1 MSALADFSARQNSPE
16 SLERLRASSHYYG
29 IAKTILGW
37 QFGLSVLGALA
48 TSVLVAVVPDA
59 KIWGVLYSILVAL
72 ADALWLDPWQGRLR
86 TLGAKVQETF
96 DAGLFG
102 FPWRR
107 LQAGARPGPEELIAA
122 ARRFDGN
129 EDHLKDWY
137 PPAAGRVPRPFDT
150 LICQRINVWWDAELR
165 RKVGFRIIAVLVVS
179 VVAVVVIGVVAR
191 QTTEQLV
198 LTTLAPLLPVL
209 LWCVRESRRQFDA
222 AKKLESIKDAIT
234 AAWAEAQQNPE
245 GADLRAVEIQSAI
258 FDHRSRHPLIFNWV
272 HRLFRPEGQETM
284 TQMADRLEVELAER
298 RGNHCARRARDD
310 ASGGAMDSP

>member
-1 MSALADFSARQNSPE
+1 MPAPAEFSARQNSPE

-29 IAKTILGW
+29 TAKTVLGW
-37 QFGLSVLGALA
+37 QFALSVLGALA
-48 TSVLVAVVPDA
+48 TSVLVAFVPNV
-59 KIWGVLYSILVAL
+59 KIWGVLYSILVSL
-72 ADALWLDPWQGRLR
+72 ADALWLDPWQARLR
-86 TLGAKVQETF
+86 TLGAKVQEEF
-96 DAGLFG
+96 DGGLFG

-137 PPAAGRVPRPFDT
+137 PAAAGDVPYPFNA
-150 LICQRINVWWDAELR
+150 LISQRINVWWDAELR
-165 RKVGFRIIAVLVVS
+165 RKVGFRIIAVLVVAVVT
-179 VVAVVVIGVVAR
+179 VVAIGVVAQ

-198 LTTLAPLLPVL
+198 LTTLVPLLPVL

-234 AAWAEAQQNPE
+234 AAWAEALQDPE
-245 GADLRAVEIQSAI
+245 AAGPRAIEIQSAI

-284 TQMADRLEVELAER
+284 TQMADRLAAEVAER
-298 RGNHCARRARDD
+298 R
-310 ASGGAMDSP
+310 

>member
-1 MSALADFSARQNSPE
+1 MSTPPDFSARQNSPQ

-29 IAKTILGW
+29 TAKTILGW
-37 QFGLSVLGALA
+37 QCSLSVAGALA
-48 TSVLVAVVPDA
+48 VSVFVALVPAA
-59 KIWGVLYSILVAL
+59 KIWGVLYSILISL
-72 ADALWLDPWQGRLR
+72 ADALWLDPWQARLR
-86 TLGAKVQETF
+86 TLGAKVQEEF

-137 PPAAGRVPRPFDT
+137 PSAAGSVPYPFNA

-165 RKVGFRIIAVLVVS
+165 RKVGFRIVLVLVIT
-179 VVAVVVIGVVAR
+179 VVAVVAIGIIAQ

-198 LTTLAPLLPVL
+198 LTTFAPLLPVL

-222 AKKLESIKDAIT
+222 AKKLESIKEAIT
-234 AAWAEAQQNPE
+234 TAWTEARQDPDST
-245 GADLRAVEIQSAI
+245 GLRTTEIQSAI

-284 TQMADRLEVELAER
+284 TQMAERLAVDVA
-298 RGNHCARRARDD
+298 
-310 ASGGAMDSP
+310 